1 MKKFIQK
8 MSQGLEWIG
17 GLMILLM
24 TVVVLLQVIMRYIFN
39 SPLTWTEEFA
49 RYLFV
54 YITFLGAALLIYER
68 GHLYVE
74 IIFNNL
80 PIRIRKILQLIL
92 DVIILG
98 FSVFLTISAKASM
111 DVAEGSF
118 STAMHIPMNYIGF
131 SVLLGALL
139 IILFSLWNIVQ
150 DVKGAFS
157 RGGED

>member
-1 MKKFIQK
+1 MKKIIQK

-118 STAMHIPMNYIGF
+118 STAMHIPMNYIG
-131 SVLLGALL
+131 LAYC
-139 IILFSLWNIVQ
+139 W
-150 DVKGAFS
+150 
-157 RGGED
+157 EPC